1 MISESTVHCEFRR
14 TGCWN
19 CGRLRKPSQSQAKA
33 KPKLKPIT
41 RIFRINLFCFFFQD
55 GGEISIQCRSRFKTI
70 NTETRDNPVKTERS
84 CSFLVKHEVDQLSNE
99 RENTHTHT
107 HTHTHTS
114 AFTRTEIDTDTKF
127 ENGLDESVNQHLFD
141 ELFFVA
147 GLRVNPSQV

>member
-1 MISESTVHCEFRR
+1 MNSGALDAGIAVD
-14 TGCWN
+14 
-19 CGRLRKPSQSQAKA
+19 CGSQAKAKPKPSQSQAKA
-33 KPKLKPIT
+33 KANHKNFPDQFVL
-41 RIFRINLFCFFFQD
+41 FFFQD